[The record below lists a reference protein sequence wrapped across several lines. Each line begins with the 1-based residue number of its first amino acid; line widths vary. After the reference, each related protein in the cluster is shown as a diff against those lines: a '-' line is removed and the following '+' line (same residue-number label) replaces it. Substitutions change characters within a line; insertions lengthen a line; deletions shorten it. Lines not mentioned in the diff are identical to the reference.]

1 MKIQQDNSVFGRLYM
16 PTKSQM
22 ASVYGEQLA
31 QKVEVSRAKLTE
43 LAKDVDIFVST
54 YIRLTE
60 KQALP
65 IFKVLVKNVDTLDKH
80 NSLLDI
86 LKKIFVREGSYV
98 DGMSD
103 TIAEDIVAI
112 AKHQKNKLEPFN

>member
-16 PTKSQM
+16 PTKPQI

-31 QKVEVSRAKLTE
+31 QKVEVSRTKLAE

-60 KQALP
+60 RQALP

-112 AKHQKNKLEPFN
+112 AKRQKSKLEPLN